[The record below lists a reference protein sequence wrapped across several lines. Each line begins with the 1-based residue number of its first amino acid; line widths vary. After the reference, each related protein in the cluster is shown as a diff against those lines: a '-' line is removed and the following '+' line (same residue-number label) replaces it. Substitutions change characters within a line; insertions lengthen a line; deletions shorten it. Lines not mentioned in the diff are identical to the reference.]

1 MQHDKANVMIS
12 VTVCAK
18 YCNIYTPRHHAT
30 PTAKL
35 LHSHNNNMH
44 HSLLLCGVSIV
55 GALFLV
61 IILLILKV
69 LLTKLPHTTSTITIR
84 YRSIGG
90 GQSRSHTRLML
101 NYSKTSEQRT
111 YWGLGLEKFCWQ
123 NFGTEKK

>member
-1 MQHDKANVMIS
+1 
-12 VTVCAK
+12 
-18 YCNIYTPRHHAT
+18 
-30 PTAKL
+30 
-35 LHSHNNNMH
+35 MH

-55 GALFLV
+55 GALFL
-61 IILLILKV
+61 IIVLLILKV

-90 GQSRSHTRLML
+90 GQSKSHTTLML